1 MFIAIEGIDGSGKTT
16 ISRLLSSYLN
26 DAGFETLLT
35 REPTDAFRPSGNEE
49 GSTHAENGINL
60 FFQFTMDRFRHQF
73 EIEDAVSAG
82 KTVICDRY
90 LLSSYAY
97 QGPVIEKFMG
107 SRAKTIEWMENV
119 SSIITVRPDITIYL
133 RISPA
138 TAMKRIASR
147 KTLSGFEN
155 REFLELV
162 HGYYEFLASDPV
174 ITLDAESRVDSVFD
188 DLMTQVQGNLGF
200 FH

>member
-1 MFIAIEGIDGSGKTT
+1 
-16 ISRLLSSYLN
+16 
-26 DAGFETLLT
+26 
-35 REPTDAFRPSGNEE
+35 
-49 GSTHAENGINL
+49 
-60 FFQFTMDRFRHQF
+60 MDRFRHQF

-107 SRAKTIEWMENV
+107 SRAKTIEWMGNV

-138 TAMKRIASR
+138 TAMKRIAGR

-174 ITLDAESRVDSVFD
+174 ITLDAESGVDSVFD
-188 DLMTQVQGNLGF
+188 DLMTKVQGNLGF